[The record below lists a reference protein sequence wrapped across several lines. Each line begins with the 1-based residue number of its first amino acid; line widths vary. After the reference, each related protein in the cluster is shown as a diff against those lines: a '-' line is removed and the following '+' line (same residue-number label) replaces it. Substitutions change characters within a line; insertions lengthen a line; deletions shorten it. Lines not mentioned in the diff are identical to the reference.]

1 MRLLSIFGNVNSLYF
16 PGGTTY
22 FKFQQNFEIYQKI
35 FSKLGI
41 IFKVIEKKVCS
52 GLPALEAGY
61 EQEARKL
68 ARRNFEIFKEEGIKE
83 IITNSPED
91 YKMFLYNYPEIL
103 PDWDIKVKNVWAM
116 ILEEIKRKPKLIKHK
131 AMEIVT
137 YHDSCYLGRYCGIYD
152 ELREIL
158 ELIGYEV
165 KELFNSKSKSM
176 CCGSCGGLPRTN
188 PELANKIAKEKILQA
203 KRIGVKKIIVASM
216 KNYELLK
223 KNTEDSDIEILE
235 LSEVLALALGI
246 KIKEKK
252 AGDEDEVSEEEQIV
266 IDLQADEN
274 IKKELKDESEEVGDW
289 GK

>member
-1 MRLLSIFGNVNSLYF
+1 MKLFSLFGNVSSVYF
-16 PGGTTY
+16 PGCTTY
-22 FKFQQNFEIYQKI
+22 FKFRMNFELYQRI

-41 IFKVIEKKVCS
+41 IFKVVEKKVCS
-52 GLPALEAGY
+52 GLPAFEAGY

-83 IITNSPED
+83 IITNSPEA

-103 PDWDIKVKNVWAM
+103 PDWDIKVRNVWSM

-137 YHDSCYLGRYCGIYD
+137 YHDSCYLGRYCGVYD

-188 PELANKIAKEKILQA
+188 PELADKIAKEKILQA

-223 KNTEDSDIEILE
+223 KNVGDSGVEILE
-235 LSEVLALALGI
+235 LSDVLGLALGI
-246 KIKEKK
+246 KVKENQEK
-252 AGDEDEVSEEEQIV
+252 DEDEISEEEQIV
-266 IDLQADEN
+266 IDLEAGEDANE
-274 IKKELKDESEEVGDW
+274 
-289 GK
+289 